1 MPGLPMTCCST
12 IPQGGLHSS
21 MHLDWELNVMYL
33 VSLPLSPS
41 TNRTFHVYIGSLS
54 LMNLSL
60 PLGVDSPNLCN
71 LFIILHTS
79 LLGVSL
85 SEKRACDPLKVH
97 QVTLQ

>member
-1 MPGLPMTCCST
+1 
-12 IPQGGLHSS
+12 
-21 MHLDWELNVMYL
+21 
-33 VSLPLSPS
+33 
-41 TNRTFHVYIGSLS
+41 
-54 LMNLSL
+54 MNLSL